1 MSKESSS
8 AKQTGKS
15 KTAEK
20 PNPKISQRPTP
31 QVRTRNN
38 ASSDTGRSSVA
49 DIRTDQ
55 TELIKD
61 VDSAKAYLIQTAYI
75 APGLDITVTR
85 LIDVLFYLS
94 SDKSANKS
102 TTNIARAVAFLLEK
116 CDLRAQSF
124 AIANAINSHLETLW
138 EDNEAVSAPIKEAT
152 KTIEEVVTK
161 TISFHVDK
169 RLDKMKK
176 KMTDSLDAL
185 SASIAKIS
193 DTSNPYRQALLQ
205 PTPPLPLHLPCY
217 TPRS

>member
-1 MSKESSS
+1 MSKEPPS
-8 AKQTGKS
+8 AKQS

-38 ASSDTGRSSVA
+38 TSTDIGCSSIA

-61 VDSAKAYLIQTAYI
+61 VDSAKAYLTQTAYI

-102 TTNIARAVAFLLEK
+102 TTNIARAAFLLEK
-116 CDLRAQSF
+116 CDLRAQSC
-124 AIANAINSHLETLW
+124 AIANAVNNHLETLW
-138 EDNEAVSAPIKEAT
+138 EDNEAISAPIKEAT
-152 KTIEEVVTK
+152 KTIEEVIMK
-161 TISFHVDK
+161 TISSHVDD
-169 RLDKMKK
+169 RLDKMEKK
-176 KMTDSLDAL
+176 ISDSLDAL
-185 SASIAKIS
+185 STSIAKIS
-193 DTSNPYRQALLQ
+193 DAPNPYK
-205 PTPPLPLHLPCY
+205 
-217 TPRS
+217 